1 MQTSNDKNKKV
12 FLRTTKDSGL
22 TENPS
27 EEDIDRELQE
37 KLASLGISLS
47 GVSETSST
55 RTTQSL
61 PSNLGDKHTTTLDI
75 GELRN
80 ALKQQ
85 ISIAEI
91 KTEVEKI
98 IRQIMGVGPI
108 LEGQTQDLEL
118 HAAALMLPYCREYI
132 PDFPPGVRPAEVHP
146 C

>member
-61 PSNLGDKHTTTLDI
+61 PNNLGDKHTTTLDI

-98 IRQIMGVGPI
+98 IRQIMG
-108 LEGQTQDLEL
+108 L
-118 HAAALMLPYCREYI
+118 ALY
-132 PDFPPGVRPAEVHP
+132 
-146 C
+146 